1 MATTKKKYYV
11 VWNGRKTGI
20 FATWA
25 ECQKQIDGF
34 PGAKYKSFISRQLA
48 EDAFRGDSR
57 EYIGKKIF
65 ESELSDFERNL
76 LGKPI
81 TDSVSV
87 DAAWNSSNGLMEY
100 QGVETGTGKLLFKQG
115 PFQDATN
122 NIGEFLAI
130 VHAAVF
136 LRKINSTIPIYT
148 DSKTALSW
156 IKKKKANTQL
166 AGTKN
171 NENLFEVIA
180 RAEKWLNDNTIE
192 NQILKWETKAWGE
205 IIADF
210 GRK

>member
-1 MATTKKKYYV
+1 MAKTKKKYYV

-25 ECQKQIDGF
+25 DCQKQINEF
-34 PGAKYKSFISRQLA
+34 SGAKYKSFISRQLA

-57 EYIGKKIF
+57 EYIGKEIF
-65 ESELSDFERNL
+65 ESELTDFERKL
-76 LGKPI
+76 HGKPI
-81 TDSVSV
+81 PDSVSV
-87 DAAWNSSNGLMEY
+87 DAAWSSSNGLMEY
-100 QGVETGTGKLLFKQG
+100 QGVETNNGKLLFKQG

-136 LRKINSTIPIYT
+136 LKKLNSAIPIYT
-148 DSKTALSW
+148 DSKTAISW
-156 IKKKKANTQL
+156 IKRKKANTKL
-166 AGTKN
+166 TRTNN

-180 RAEKWLNDNTIE
+180 RAEKWLNDNAIE
-192 NQILKWETKAWGE
+192 NKILKWETKAWGE
-205 IIADF
+205 ILADF

>member
-1 MATTKKKYYV
+1 MAKTKKKYYV

-20 FATWA
+20 FETWA
-25 ECQKQIDGF
+25 DCQKQIDGF
-34 PGAKYKSFISRQLA
+34 PGAKYKSFISRKLA

-57 EYIGKKIF
+57 EYIGKEIF
-65 ESELSDFERNL
+65 ESELSDFERKL
-76 LGKPI
+76 HGKPI
-81 TDSVSV
+81 PDSVSV
-87 DAAWNSSNGLMEY
+87 DAAWSSSNGLMEY
-100 QGVETGTGKLLFKQG
+100 QGVETRTCKLLFKQG

-130 VHAAVF
+130 VHAAAY
-136 LRKINSTIPIYT
+136 LKKLNSAIPIYT

-156 IKKKKANTQL
+156 IKKKKANTKL

-192 NQILKWETKAWGE
+192 NKILKWETKAWGE

>member
-25 ECQKQIDGF
+25 DCQKQIDGF

-87 DAAWNSSNGLMEY
+87 DSGWNRSKGLMEY
-100 QGVETGTGKLLFKQG
+100 QGVETGRG
-115 PFQDATN
+115 
-122 NIGEFLAI
+122 
-130 VHAAVF
+130 
-136 LRKINSTIPIYT
+136 
-148 DSKTALSW
+148 
-156 IKKKKANTQL
+156 
-166 AGTKN
+166 
-171 NENLFEVIA
+171 
-180 RAEKWLNDNTIE
+180 
-192 NQILKWETKAWGE
+192 
-205 IIADF
+205 
-210 GRK
+210 